1 MPVFISHK
9 DSDSVPA
16 VSISRFLTSR
26 GVTNYVDVLDKS
38 TQSTNDITDLITRR
52 IGECTHLIA
61 VMSTETSKSWWVPF
75 EVGEA
80 TFGLRRISSY
90 DLGVGYQFPD
100 YLRKWPVMK
109 KEKDLELFVQAY
121 KSDGSSPSVLNEALR
136 DSTRRRTYN
145 PDEFH
150 RQLKANIQR
159 GW

>member
-9 DSDSVPA
+9 DSDSRSA
-16 VSISRFLTSR
+16 LSISHFLTVR
-26 GVTNYVDVLDKS
+26 GVKNYVDVLDKS
-38 TQSTNDITDLITRR
+38 TQSTDDITNLITRR

-61 VMSTETSKSWWVPF
+61 VMSTETAKSWWVPF
-75 EVGEA
+75 EIGEA

-90 DLGVGYQFPD
+90 DLGAGYQFPD

-109 KEKDLELFVQAY
+109 KELDLDLFVRAY
-121 KSDGSSPSVLNEALR
+121 KSDTSSPSLLNEALR
-136 DSTRRRTYN
+136 DLARRGTYN
-145 PDEFH
+145 PEDFH

>member
-9 DSDSVPA
+9 DSDSTSA
-16 VSISRFLTSR
+16 LSISRFLDNR
-26 GVTNYVDVLDKS
+26 GIRNYVDVLDKS
-38 TQSTNDITDLITRR
+38 TQSTDDITSLITRR

-61 VMSTETSKSWWVPF
+61 VMSTETAKSWWVPF

-90 DLGVGYQFPD
+90 DLGAGYQFPD

-109 KEKDLELFVQAY
+109 KERDLELFAQAY
-121 KSDGSSPSVLNEALR
+121 NSDSSNPVLLNEAIR
-136 DSTRRRTYN
+136 DITRRSVYS
-145 PDEFH
+145 PEGFH
-150 RQLKANIQR
+150 RQLKTNIQR